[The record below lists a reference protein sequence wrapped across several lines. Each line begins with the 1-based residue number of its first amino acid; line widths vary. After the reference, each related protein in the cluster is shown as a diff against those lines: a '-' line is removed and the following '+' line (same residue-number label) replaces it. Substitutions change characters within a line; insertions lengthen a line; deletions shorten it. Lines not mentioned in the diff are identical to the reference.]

1 MGLQSKIKDIFLE
14 STGAK
19 EYAEGDTGNID
30 TMAEKLTDAIVKYI
44 EAQTFIITSLSADL
58 KIDKLELLRPLPVDV
73 DIDVDIS
80 KVLYVPWPLGVA
92 GPPVTVTGKATAKA
106 TAEVIK
112 TTLIDGVNIA
122 ASGRA
127 YLGEPAKK
135 IRGSDRTEEWNTY
148 ATVKLNPSDRVDVG

>member
-30 TMAEKLTDAIVKYI
+30 TMAEKLTDAIVEYF

-58 KIDKLELLRPLPVDV
+58 KIDKLTLLRPLPVDV
-73 DIDVDIS
+73 SKIFYIS
-80 KVLYVPWPLGVA
+80 PA
-92 GPPVTVTGKATAKA
+92 GPAPVLPQSVAS
-106 TAEVIK
+106 IK
-112 TTLIDGVNIA
+112 STTLIDGTDIA

-148 ATVKLNPSDRVDVG
+148 ATVKLNPSDRVDVD

>member
-30 TMAEKLTDAIVKYI
+30 TMAEKLTDAIVEYL

-58 KIDKLELLRPLPVDV
+58 KVNKLELLRSLP
-73 DIDVDIS
+73 VDIS
-80 KVLYVPWPLGVA
+80 KILYISPAGAPIPVTGVA
-92 GPPVTVTGKATAKA
+92 SINPTN
-106 TAEVIK
+106 
-112 TTLIDGVNIA
+112 LIDGVNIA
-122 ASGRA
+122 VDGRA

-148 ATVKLNPSDRVDVG
+148 ATVKLNPSDRVDVD

>member
-58 KIDKLELLRPLPVDV
+58 KIDNLTLLRPLQV
-73 DIDVDIS
+73 DVDIS
-80 KVLYVPWPLGVA
+80 KVLYVTWPA
-92 GPPVTVTGKATAKA
+92 GASGPLATVTGKA

-112 TTLIDGVNIA
+112 TTLMDGVDIA

-148 ATVKLNPSDRVDVG
+148 ATVKLNPSDRVDVD

>member
-58 KIDKLELLRPLPVDV
+58 KIDKLTLLRPLPVDV
-73 DIDVDIS
+73 DIS
-80 KVLYVPWPLGVA
+80 KVLYVTWPAGA
-92 GPPVTVTGKATAKA
+92 SGPPATVTGKA

-112 TTLIDGVNIA
+112 TTLMDGVDIA

-148 ATVKLNPSDRVDVG
+148 AAVKLNPSDRVDVD

>member
-30 TMAEKLTDAIVKYI
+30 TMAEKLTDAIVKYL

-58 KIDKLELLRPLPVDV
+58 KIDKLTLLRPLPV
-73 DIDVDIS
+73 DVDIS

-112 TTLIDGVNIA
+112 TTLMDGVDIA

-148 ATVKLNPSDRVDVG
+148 ATVKLNPSDRVDVD

>member
-58 KIDKLELLRPLPVDV
+58 KIDKLTLLRPLPVDV
-73 DIDVDIS
+73 DIS
-80 KVLYVPWPLGVA
+80 KVLYVTWPLGAA
-92 GPPVTVTGKATAKA
+92 GPPATVTGKA

-112 TTLIDGVNIA
+112 TTLMDGVDIA

-148 ATVKLNPSDRVDVG
+148 ATVKLNPSDRVDVD

>member
-73 DIDVDIS
+73 DIS
-80 KVLYVPWPLGVA
+80 KVLYVTWPAGA
-92 GPPVTVTGKATAKA
+92 SGPPATVTGKA

-112 TTLIDGVNIA
+112 TTLMDGVDIA

-148 ATVKLNPSDRVDVG
+148 ATVKLNPSDRVDVD

>member
-30 TMAEKLTDAIVKYI
+30 TMAEKLTDAIVKYL

-58 KIDKLELLRPLPVDV
+58 KIDKLTLLRPLPVDV
-73 DIDVDIS
+73 DIS
-80 KVLYVPWPLGVA
+80 KVLYVTWPAGA
-92 GPPVTVTGKATAKA
+92 SGPPATVTGKA

-112 TTLIDGVNIA
+112 TTLIDGVDIA

>member
-1 MGLQSKIKDIFLE
+1 MGLQSEIKDIFLE

-58 KIDKLELLRPLPVDV
+58 KIDKLTLLRPLQV
-73 DIDVDIS
+73 DVDIS
-80 KVLYVPWPLGVA
+80 KVLYVTWPGPSITP
-92 GPPVTVTGKATAKA
+92 GPPATVTGKA

-112 TTLIDGVNIA
+112 TTLMDGVDIA